1 MESPTFSPLSTQR
14 QPKRVNYLQ
23 ALRHLSKTRD
33 QHSNMSLTTDQK
45 KRLRNVAHTL
55 NPVVTVGGNGLSEN
69 VQLEVDRALEDHE
82 LIKVKFAVGDRDLK
96 RQLIKELVEIVEAQ
110 LVQEIGNIAVLFR
123 PAENPNPK
131 LSNLMR

>member
-1 MESPTFSPLSTQR
+1 
-14 QPKRVNYLQ
+14 
-23 ALRHLSKTRD
+23 
-33 QHSNMSLTTDQK
+33 MSLTTDQK

-96 RQLIKELVEIVEAQ
+96 RELIKQLVEIVEAQ
-110 LVQEIGNIAVLFR
+110 LVQEIGNIAVLYR